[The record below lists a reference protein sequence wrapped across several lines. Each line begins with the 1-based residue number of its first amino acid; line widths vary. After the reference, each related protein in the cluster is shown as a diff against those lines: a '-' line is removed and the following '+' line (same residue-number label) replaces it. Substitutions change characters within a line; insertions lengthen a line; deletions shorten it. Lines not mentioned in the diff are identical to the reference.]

1 MNTYTDAQIATL
13 IAAGIDLNEFF
24 GRAVDAHDLRTTT
37 APVVLQPAARAEAHA
52 EVLAAQAPTTKPLT
66 RSAWKTLRTTK
77 AGKVRKQFAG
87 MTREQAL
94 EAGLCEGYHMPT
106 GEMRVAMA
114 EYGRT
119 GEFDRA

>member
-24 GRAVDAHDLRTTT
+24 TSAISAPVQAPEAPVAEVVTT
-37 APVVLQPAARAEAHA
+37 APA
-52 EVLAAQAPTTKPLT
+52 APTTKPLT
-66 RSAWKTLRTTK
+66 RSAWKSLRTTK

-94 EAGLCEGYHMPT
+94 EAGLCPGYHMPT
-106 GEMRVAMA
+106 GEMKVAMA